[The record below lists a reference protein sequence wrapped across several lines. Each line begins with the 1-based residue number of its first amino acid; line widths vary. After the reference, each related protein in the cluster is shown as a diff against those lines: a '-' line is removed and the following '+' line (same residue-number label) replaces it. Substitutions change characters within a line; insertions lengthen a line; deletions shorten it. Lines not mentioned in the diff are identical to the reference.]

1 MNISDYQISTDGPK
15 AAKAAK
21 AGAAADAAA
30 ADAPAAA
37 AAAAAAYSSIQI
49 QLSDRSTDFGGRPNF
64 CLKGL
69 LPIRLGFNL
78 TLWC

>member
-1 MNISDYQISTDGPK
+1 MSRAIVNISDYQISTDGPK

-21 AGAAADAAA
+21 AGASAA
-30 ADAPAAA
+30 AAA

-49 QLSDRSTDFGGRPNF
+49 QLSDRSSDFGGRPNF
-64 CLKGL
+64 CLKGH